1 MDSNFMTQ
9 STIDREL
16 IDPMEDTICSV
27 VEFYLTSLLLALIT
41 PSTIKDISPSL
52 KNHNA
57 ASVVTVLMAAEF

>member
-1 MDSNFMTQ
+1 MTQ

-16 IDPMEDTICSV
+16 IDPTEDMICSA
-27 VEFYLTSLLLALIT
+27 VELYLTSLLLALIT
-41 PSTIKDISPSL
+41 LLTTKDISPSL